1 MNRKSQGDYDT
12 AAFLREAFEC
22 LPNGFCIFDRD
33 FRPLVTNRI
42 ARDAFNDFFAGM
54 ARGLSYREAHF
65 AEARYALPN
74 ATDSERWQIAD
85 RIVVHARAGASIDLR
100 TRDGRSFSAI
110 YHVMSGGRC
119 AAVYIDMTESHQRAT
134 EFEALQGKIQAAN
147 RTKSV
152 FLAKLSHAM
161 RTPLTGILGMAQ
173 ILADG
178 RLAPDDREQVEI
190 ILESGNFL
198 IALLEEALNLSQIEA
213 GQMQFTPTN
222 GDLEQ
227 IIRRQFGLA
236 MRGAKENGTRLKLQI
251 APGLPALS
259 FFDPS
264 LFGQCLSHLIPR
276 AIKLNKRGVVRIT
289 VTSRDVQNK
298 FIINIAISATS
309 TGTKPETAVE
319 RSLVIV
325 RKLAQLMV
333 GDLRITSEADK
344 GSTLALTLTVE
355 AVRIGQRPDTTVL
368 TQPLSSAT
376 TREVMRGKR
385 ILLVDDHLINRR
397 VARLFLEPAA
407 CEIVEAENGLEAL
420 TELEKGAFDLVLLDI
435 CMPVLDGL
443 ETLKRIRAS
452 RKLWSNVPVIALT
465 ANAMGGDRE
474 RYLAEGMDG
483 YVSKPINKQ
492 TLFAEMARL
501 LRQMFAPRT
510 EDGGRLDLLALAGQ
524 FTPRGPLP
532 PNSVSNPAL
541 GDGRLDHTKHS
552 QASGRSVSP
561 NIKPNPVEEAIG
573 SQLNDFEIALLLQE
587 AVEVLH
593 NGFSVFDDK
602 MRIIMSNRL
611 SRETFAEYYT
621 AMEKGSSGREA
632 MLSCVRRAMP
642 LVSDEEC
649 RRTVGKIEAHI
660 YSGKP
665 IELVTDSGIYRT
677 TCHKLSHDRYLA
689 VSVDIAEERK
699 RKKEIATARRQANA
713 PDQGNS
719 TFLADMRHEMRTP
732 LNSLLGMAYVLMQCP
747 LTPTQMEQAGAIL
760 GSGKSLKTL
769 FDDLLD
775 LSKMEA

>member
-325 RKLAQLMV
+325 RKLAQLMG

-452 RKLWSNVPVIALT
+452 RKL
-465 ANAMGGDRE
+465 
-474 RYLAEGMDG
+474 
-483 YVSKPINKQ
+483 
-492 TLFAEMARL
+492 
-501 LRQMFAPRT
+501 
-510 EDGGRLDLLALAGQ
+510 
-524 FTPRGPLP
+524 
-532 PNSVSNPAL
+532 
-541 GDGRLDHTKHS
+541 
-552 QASGRSVSP
+552 
-561 NIKPNPVEEAIG
+561 
-573 SQLNDFEIALLLQE
+573 
-587 AVEVLH
+587 
-593 NGFSVFDDK
+593 
-602 MRIIMSNRL
+602 
-611 SRETFAEYYT
+611 
-621 AMEKGSSGREA
+621 
-632 MLSCVRRAMP
+632 
-642 LVSDEEC
+642 
-649 RRTVGKIEAHI
+649 
-660 YSGKP
+660 
-665 IELVTDSGIYRT
+665 
-677 TCHKLSHDRYLA
+677 
-689 VSVDIAEERK
+689 
-699 RKKEIATARRQANA
+699 
-713 PDQGNS
+713 
-719 TFLADMRHEMRTP
+719 
-732 LNSLLGMAYVLMQCP
+732 
-747 LTPTQMEQAGAIL
+747 
-760 GSGKSLKTL
+760 
-769 FDDLLD
+769 
-775 LSKMEA
+775 